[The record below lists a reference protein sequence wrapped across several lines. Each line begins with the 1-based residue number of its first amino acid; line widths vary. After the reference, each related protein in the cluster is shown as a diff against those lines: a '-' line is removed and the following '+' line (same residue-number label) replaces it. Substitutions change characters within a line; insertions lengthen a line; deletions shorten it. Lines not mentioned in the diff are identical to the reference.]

1 MPRIVDHDERRRQI
15 AEALL
20 AVAAR
25 DGHENVSS
33 RAVAKELGV
42 ATGSLWHYFDG
53 FDDVIRA
60 AAAEVT
66 RRTDERIAAATAGL
80 RGLRRLDALMREVLP
95 VDAGTRSEAH
105 VVVGFWGRLATLAP
119 APDAGAPTLAT
130 WQGSIRAALEEAVAD
145 GELGADTP
153 TDAVMALLRSVTYGQ
168 QVVEVTEPQDAAA
181 HLAVLNS
188 ILSPW
193 RSQPPHRPEG

>member
-1 MPRIVDHDERRRQI
+1 MGQDGHVPRVVDHDERRRQI

-53 FDDVIRA
+53 FDEVIRA

-66 RRTDERIAAATAGL
+66 RRTDERITIATAGL
-80 RGLRRLDALMREVLP
+80 RGLARLDALMREVLP
-95 VDAGTRSEAH
+95 VDDRTRAEAR
-105 VVVGFWGRLATLAP
+105 VVVGFWGRLATLAS
-119 APDAGAPTLAT
+119 APDAAAPTLAT
-130 WQGSIRAALEEAVAD
+130 WQSGIRSALAEAVAD
-145 GELGADTP
+145 GELAAGTP
-153 TDAVMALLRSVTYGQ
+153 TEAVMALLRSITYGQ

-181 HLAVLNS
+181 HIAVLDS
-188 ILSPW
+188 ILAPW
-193 RSQPPHRPEG
+193 RS

>member
-1 MPRIVDHDERRRQI
+1 MPRVVDHDERRRQI

-20 AVAAR
+20 VVAAR

-66 RRTDERIAAATAGL
+66 RRTDQRIAEATAGL
-80 RGLRRLDALMREVLP
+80 RGLALLDALMREVLP
-95 VDAGTRSEAH
+95 VDERTRTEAH

-119 APDAGAPTLAT
+119 TADAGAPTLAT
-130 WQGSIRAALEEAVAD
+130 WQDSIRAALDQAIDD
-145 GELGADTP
+145 GELVPATP
-153 TDAVMALLRSVTYGQ
+153 TAAVMALLRSITYGQ
-168 QVVEVTEPQDAAA
+168 QVVEVTEPQDADA
-181 HLAVLNS
+181 HLAVLDS
-188 ILSPW
+188 ILAPW
-193 RSQPPHRPEG
+193 RI

>member
-1 MPRIVDHDERRRQI
+1 MRQDGHVPRVVDHDERRRQI

-20 AVAAR
+20 VVAAR
-25 DGHENVSS
+25 DGHESVSS

-66 RRTDERIAAATAGL
+66 RRTDERITAATTDL
-80 RGLRRLDALMREVLP
+80 RGLARLDALMREVLP
-95 VDAGTRSEAH
+95 VDDRTRSEAR
-105 VVVGFWGRLATLAP
+105 VVVGFWGRLATLA
-119 APDAGAPTLAT
+119 ATPDAAVPTLAT
-130 WQGSIRAALEEAVAD
+130 WQGGIRDALDEAVAD
-145 GELGADTP
+145 GELRDDTP
-153 TDAVMALLRSVTYGQ
+153 TDAVMALLRSITYGQ

-181 HLAVLNS
+181 HLAVLDG
-188 ILSPW
+188 ILAPW
-193 RSQPPHRPEG
+193 RA

>member
-1 MPRIVDHDERRRQI
+1 MPRVVDHDERRRQI

-20 AVAAR
+20 VVAAR
-25 DGHENVSS
+25 DGHESVTS

-42 ATGSLWHYFDG
+42 ATGALWHYFDG

-66 RRTDERIAAATAGL
+66 RRTDERINAATQGL
-80 RGLRRLDALMREVLP
+80 RGLARLEAMMREVLP
-95 VDAGTRSEAH
+95 IDERTRTEAR

-119 APDAGAPTLAT
+119 TPDAASPTLAT
-130 WQGSIRAALEEAVAD
+130 WQESIRETLDQAVAG
-145 GELGADTP
+145 GELRPETP
-153 TDAVMALLRSVTYGQ
+153 TDAVMTLLRSITYGQ

-181 HLAVLNS
+181 HLAALDA

-193 RSQPPHRPEG
+193 RT

>member
-1 MPRIVDHDERRRQI
+1 MPRVVDHDERRRQI

-20 AVAAR
+20 VVAAR

-66 RRTDERIAAATAGL
+66 RRTDQRIAEATAGL
-80 RGLRRLDALMREVLP
+80 RGLALLDALMREVLP
-95 VDAGTRSEAH
+95 VDERTRTEAH

-119 APDAGAPTLAT
+119 TADAGAPTLAT
-130 WQGSIRAALEEAVAD
+130 WQDSIRAALDQAIDD
-145 GELGADTP
+145 GELVPATP
-153 TDAVMALLRSVTYGQ
+153 TAAVMALLRSITYGQ
-168 QVVEVTEPQDAAA
+168 QVVEVTEPQDADA
-181 HLAVLNS
+181 HLAVLDS
-188 ILSPW
+188 ILGPW
-193 RSQPPHRPEG
+193 RI

>member
-1 MPRIVDHDERRRQI
+1 MPRVVDHDERRRQI

-20 AVAAR
+20 VVAAR

-80 RGLRRLDALMREVLP
+80 RGLARLEALMNEVLP
-95 VDAGTRSEAH
+95 VDERTRTEAH

-130 WQGSIRAALEEAVAD
+130 WQGGIREALDEAVTD
-145 GELGADTP
+145 GELRPETP

-181 HLAVLNS
+181 HVAVLRS
-188 ILSPW
+188 ILAPW
-193 RSQPPHRPEG
+193 RA

>member
-1 MPRIVDHDERRRQI
+1 MPRVVDHDERRRQI

-25 DGHENVSS
+25 DGHEAVSS

-60 AAAEVT
+60 AAAEIT
-66 RRTDERIAAATAGL
+66 RRTDERIRSVTTGL
-80 RGLRRLDALMREVLP
+80 RGLNRLDALMREVLP
-95 VDAGTRSEAH
+95 VEAETRTEAY
-105 VVVGFWGRLATLAP
+105 VVVGFWGRLATLASS
-119 APDAGAPTLAT
+119 PDAGSPTLAT
-130 WQGSIRAALEEAVAD
+130 WQDGISEALDEAIAD
-145 GELGADTP
+145 GELTAATP
-153 TDAVMALLRSVTYGQ
+153 KQAVMSLLRSITYGQ
-168 QVVEVTEPQDAAA
+168 QVLEVTEPRGAEA
-181 HLAVLNS
+181 HLAVLDS

-193 RSQPPHRPEG
+193 RA

>member
-1 MPRIVDHDERRRQI
+1 MPRVVDHDERRRQI

-25 DGHENVSS
+25 DGHEAVSS

-60 AAAEVT
+60 AAAEIT
-66 RRTDERIAAATAGL
+66 RRTDERIRSVTTGL
-80 RGLRRLDALMREVLP
+80 RGLNRLDALMREVLP
-95 VDAGTRSEAH
+95 VEAETRTEAY
-105 VVVGFWGRLATLAP
+105 VVVGFWGRLATLASS
-119 APDAGAPTLAT
+119 PDAGSPTLAT
-130 WQGSIRAALEEAVAD
+130 WQDGISEALDEAVAD
-145 GELGADTP
+145 GELTAETP
-153 TDAVMALLRSVTYGQ
+153 KQAVMSLLRSITYGQ
-168 QVVEVTEPQDAAA
+168 QVLEVTEPRGAEA
-181 HLAVLNS
+181 HLAVLDS

-193 RSQPPHRPEG
+193 RA

>member
-1 MPRIVDHDERRRQI
+1 MRQDGQVPRVVDHDERRRQI

-20 AVAAR
+20 VVAAR

-80 RGLRRLDALMREVLP
+80 RGLARLEALMNEVLP
-95 VDAGTRSEAH
+95 VDERTRTEAH

-130 WQGSIRAALEEAVAD
+130 WQGGIREALDEAVAD
-145 GELGADTP
+145 GELRPETP

-181 HLAVLNS
+181 HVAVLRS
-188 ILSPW
+188 ILAPW
-193 RSQPPHRPEG
+193 RA

>member
-1 MPRIVDHDERRRQI
+1 MREDGTVPRVVDHDERRRQI

-20 AVAAR
+20 VVAAR

-53 FDDVIRA
+53 FDEVIRA

-66 RRTDERIAAATAGL
+66 RRTDERIAVATAGL
-80 RGLRRLDALMREVLP
+80 RGLDRLDALMREVLP
-95 VDAGTRSEAH
+95 VDERTRSEAH

-119 APDAGAPTLAT
+119 SPDAGTPTLAT
-130 WQGSIRAALEEAVAD
+130 WQGSIREALREAVDD
-145 GELGADTP
+145 GELRADTP
-153 TDAVMALLRSVTYGQ
+153 ADAVMALLRSITYGQ
-168 QVVEVTEPQDAAA
+168 QVVEVTEPQEPAA
-181 HLAVLNS
+181 HLAVLRG

-193 RSQPPHRPEG
+193 RA

>member
-1 MPRIVDHDERRRQI
+1 MRQDGRVPRVVDHDERRRQI

-20 AVAAR
+20 VVAAR
-25 DGHENVSS
+25 DGHESVSS

-66 RRTDERIAAATAGL
+66 RRTGERIAAATEGR
-80 RGLRRLDALMREVLP
+80 RGLARLDSLMREVLP
-95 VDAGTRSEAH
+95 IDDRTRTEAH
-105 VVVGFWGRLATLAP
+105 VVVGFWGRIATLAP
-119 APDAGAPTLAT
+119 SPDAGSPTVAT
-130 WQGSIRAALEEAVAD
+130 WQDGIREALEQAIDD
-145 GELGADTP
+145 GELAQTTP
-153 TDAVMALLRSVTYGQ
+153 IRPLIELLRSITYGQ

-181 HLAVLNS
+181 HLAVLDS
-188 ILSPW
+188 ILAPW
-193 RSQPPHRPEG
+193 RI

>member
-1 MPRIVDHDERRRQI
+1 MPRVVDHDERRRQI

-25 DGHENVSS
+25 DGHESVSS

-66 RRTDERIAAATAGL
+66 RRTDERIAAATTGL
-80 RGLRRLDALMREVLP
+80 HGLARLEALMGEVLP
-95 VDAGTRSEAH
+95 LDERTRSEAR

-119 APDAGAPTLAT
+119 TPDAAAPTLAT
-130 WQGSIRAALEEAVAD
+130 WQSSIRDALDEAVAA
-145 GELGADTP
+145 GELRTETP
-153 TDAVMALLRSVTYGQ
+153 TDAVMALLRSITYGQ

-181 HLAVLNS
+181 HAAVLDG

-193 RSQPPHRPEG
+193 RA

>member
-1 MPRIVDHDERRRQI
+1 MPRVVDHDERRRQI

-25 DGHENVSS
+25 DGHEAVSS

-60 AAAEVT
+60 AAAEIT
-66 RRTDERIAAATAGL
+66 RRTDERIRSVTAGL
-80 RGLRRLDALMREVLP
+80 RGLTRLDALMREVLP
-95 VDAGTRSEAH
+95 VDTGTRTEAY
-105 VVVGFWGRLATLAP
+105 VVVGFWGRIATLASS
-119 APDAGAPTLAT
+119 PDAGSPTLAT
-130 WQGSIRAALEEAVAD
+130 WQDGISEALDEAVAD
-145 GELGADTP
+145 GELSAATP
-153 TDAVMALLRSVTYGQ
+153 KQAVMSLLRSITYGQ
-168 QVVEVTEPQDAAA
+168 QVLEVTEPRGAEA
-181 HLAVLNS
+181 HLAVLDS

-193 RSQPPHRPEG
+193 RS

>member
-1 MPRIVDHDERRRQI
+1 VPRVVDHDERRRQI

-20 AVAAR
+20 VVAAR

-60 AAAEVT
+60 AATEVT
-66 RRTDERIAAATAGL
+66 RRTDQRIAEATAGL
-80 RGLRRLDALMREVLP
+80 RGLALLDALMREVLP
-95 VDAGTRSEAH
+95 VDERTRTEAH

-119 APDAGAPTLAT
+119 TADAGAPTLAT
-130 WQGSIRAALEEAVAD
+130 WQDSIRTALDQAIDD
-145 GELGADTP
+145 GELVSATP
-153 TDAVMALLRSVTYGQ
+153 TAAVMALLRSITYGQ
-168 QVVEVTEPQDAAA
+168 QVVEVTEPQDADA
-181 HLAVLNS
+181 HLAVLAS
-188 ILSPW
+188 ILAPW
-193 RSQPPHRPEG
+193 RS